1 MNGFLGHLEL
11 APGISLLHKK
21 VWSKRFF
28 KIDAAFR
35 TLEFF
40 ADATLQD
47 RKGRIALEHAHVV
60 TAEELGE
67 LLMRPDSI
75 GTTSSGHGSEHRH
88 HSVSGP
94 SSSSSVSSSH
104 RRISGKISIE
114 NSKRFVIRVSEPGAK
129 EHHYLCAEVLEGIQV
144 DASASRK
151 YMHQWMQA
159 LHACTAQAPS
169 VYAVGDRDVCA
180 GLMAFMDQLHITATV
195 SGRKTGEKQ
204 GKSSYEIACKAWVL
218 QRELVPV
225 DNEESY
231 ANGDDHRRGS
241 SSSSGKKAKPK
252 EEWQVLEYASAW
264 TLLKT
269 TAQLREFDHQLR
281 LLFHDQL
288 RDIAFPPKSEA
299 LVSKLLHPLDSFTH
313 AHEEEESKRRVGV
326 RDAYLQQLLCLP
338 AFSVFGSDGSAM
350 LDTFLEISTHLAPL
364 KKLET
369 AMGASLHLRKKQI
382 VRWTERERF
391 EMLYQIYTGRA
402 AAYERSMLKLQQESS
417 RNSERERH
425 QSHHSEHERSHRH
438 HHHSNSS
445 SSSRHEAAK
454 GEDAKDIHDDAES
467 DTDGDSPTPPGDATW
482 VVPIKRG
489 SIKDEVWLV
498 L

>member
-21 VWSKRFF
+21 VWSTRFF
-28 KIDAAFR
+28 KIDPAFR
-35 TLEFF
+35 SLEFF
-40 ADATLQD
+40 TDASLQD

-67 LLMRPDSI
+67 LLMLPDS
-75 GTTSSGHGSEHRH
+75 SSTGGSEHRH
-88 HSVSGP
+88 HSVSGQ
-94 SSSSSVSSSH
+94 SSSSSSH

-114 NSKRFVIRVSEPGAK
+114 NSKRFVIRVSEPRAK
-129 EHHYLCAEVLEGIQV
+129 QHHYLCAEVLEDMQV
-144 DASASRK
+144 NASASRK

-159 LHACTAQAPS
+159 LRACNVQAPS
-169 VYAVGDRDVCA
+169 VFAVGDRDVCA
-180 GLMAFMDQLHITATV
+180 GLMAFMDQLHITAAV
-195 SGRKTGEKQ
+195 SGRKRGEKH
-204 GKSSYEIACKAWVL
+204 GKSSYEITCKAWVL

-225 DNEESY
+225 DDEESY

-241 SSSSGKKAKPK
+241 SAKKSKPK

-269 TAQLREFDHQLR
+269 TDQLREFDHQLR

-299 LVSKLLHPLDSFTH
+299 LVSKLLHPLNSFTN
-313 AHEEEESKRRVGV
+313 AHEDEESKRRVGV

-338 AFSVFGSDGSAM
+338 AFSVFGSDGGAM

-369 AMGASLHLRKKQI
+369 AMGSSLHLRKKKI
-382 VRWTERERF
+382 VRWTEREHF
-391 EMLYQIYTGRA
+391 EMLYQVYTGRA

-417 RNSERERH
+417 RDGERERH
-425 QSHHSEHERSHRH
+425 QSHHSEHEHSHRH
-438 HHHSNSS
+438 HHHHS

-454 GEDAKDIHDDAES
+454 DEGANDIHDDAGS
-467 DTDGDSPTPPGDATW
+467 VTAGDIPTPPGDSTW

-489 SIKDEVWLV
+489 SLKDEVWMV
-498 L
+498 KQP